1 MSLGNFQLL
10 KVCTSLAI
18 ASLLGNSAFA
28 FGPAAWFS
36 AANRCNAHEDRR
48 EFGREVLLRT
58 IAIRDE
64 DFRRSPCGPGRLRFR
79 GEPNLRA
86 LGIRGAPA
94 RRLDPRQSGRVT
106 ASYYGDGTDGF
117 ANKPTA
123 CSTLMP
129 RTASMNPRAMI
140 VAVRRSIF
148 NTLMFQTRNNQGYR
162 TKANICGSDIYIS
175 ANGRTVRARVVDLG
189 DLGEDSPEIQPMRDL
204 DLSPAVRDALR
215 IPPGRGIQD
224 VMYDICYNDIR
235 RLREEYPER

>member
-10 KVCTSLAI
+10 IVWTSLI
-18 ASLLGNSAFA
+18 VSNSAFA
-28 FGPAAWFS
+28 IGPQSWFS
-36 AANRCNAHEDRR
+36 DANRCTRAEDRR
-48 EFGREVLLRT
+48 DYARELLLRT
-58 IAIRDE
+58 IANRDNNY
-64 DFRRSPCGPGRLRFR
+64 RRSPCGPGRLRFR

-86 LGIRGAPA
+86 LGIRGAPE
-94 RRLDPRQSGRVT
+94 RRLDPRQAGRVT

-117 ANKPTA
+117 ANQPTA

-129 RTASMNPRAMI
+129 RSASMNPRAMI

-148 NTLMFQTRNNQGYR
+148 NALMFQTRNGQGYR

-175 ANGRTVRARVVDLG
+175 ANGTTVRARVVDLG

-215 IPPGRGIQD
+215 IPSGKGIQD

-235 RLREEYPER
+235 RLRADYPGR